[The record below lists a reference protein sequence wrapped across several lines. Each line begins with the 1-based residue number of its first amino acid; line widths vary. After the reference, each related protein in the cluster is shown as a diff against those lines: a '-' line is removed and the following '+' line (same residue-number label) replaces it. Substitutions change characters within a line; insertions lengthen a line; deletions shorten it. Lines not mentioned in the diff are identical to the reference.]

1 MDINQLNKA
10 QLVEEAYD
18 FAWNNNRSIEVCYAM
33 AVHAARELGGVEIAN
48 SKDGNSSKGFAP
60 TLTFEFDDSS
70 SVYVSYGGVY
80 VIAPNEP
87 Y

>member
-1 MDINQLNKA
+1 MDISQLNKA

-33 AVHAARELGGVEIAN
+33 AVAAARELGGVEVAN
-48 SKDGNSSKGFAP
+48 SNDGNSSKGFAP
-60 TLTFEFDDSS
+60 TRTFEFDDAS
-70 SVYVSYGGVY
+70 SVQVTYGGVF

>member
-1 MDINQLNKA
+1 MDISQLNKA

-18 FAWNNNRSIEVCYAM
+18 FAWNNKRSTEFCYAM
-33 AVHAARELGGVEIAN
+33 AVHAARELGGVELEN
-48 SKDGNSSKGFAP
+48 SNDGNGSKSFAP
-60 TLTFEFDDSS
+60 TITFEFDDSS